1 MLGQILVLEQ
11 AHTDGIAI
19 FTVNKEFV
27 DQFTFHHKSEL
38 AVDVDRFFIFF
49 IDDKVE
55 LIC

>member
-27 DQFTFHHKSEL
+27 DQFTLHHKSEL

-55 LIC
+55 LI